1 MPAEASE
8 DQKSAE
14 LSFSPGR
21 PRCPCSGCRAQN
33 VQRVSRTDRTPSSE
47 PQDMIHVR
55 AFSDDEEPTADGIG
69 ARKASLR
76 VRGRKVV
83 GVGARRQQNGR
94 VQAHATEMS

>member
-47 PQDMIHVR
+47 PHDMIHLR
-55 AFSDDEEPTADGIG
+55 AFSDDEEPPADRIG
-69 ARKASLR
+69 APQARLR
-76 VRGRKVV
+76 ISDAAVV
-83 GVGARRQQNGR
+83 DVDAAPPHKPPRLRFPPR
-94 VQAHATEMS
+94 P